1 MKSENLLLL
10 TVILIGLCSCNRYY
24 YKPSGI
30 NAPLFTG
37 GGQAH
42 LSLDGSFGNPKNGK
56 AAEGNTYFFDVQ
68 GAVSPVNHLAFIAN
82 YSTYKYRVLN
92 PDDASGHVDAA
103 AHLLE
108 GGIGGYYATQG
119 RKVQMVTDLFAGYGG
134 GPVRS
139 DVNMDARRFFI
150 QPGIGMHSPW
160 FDASFN
166 LRFSIL
172 NFSNFYANGRSD
184 DYLITQKLIDNR
196 GRRIDATTYSFAEP
210 GITIRA
216 GYKLAKVQFQM
227 VLANEISQVAW
238 NYNAARFTA
247 GIYFNL
253 EEAWK
258 TN

>member
-1 MKSENLLLL
+1 
-10 TVILIGLCSCNRYY
+10 
-24 YKPSGI
+24 
-30 NAPLFTG
+30 
-37 GGQAH
+37 
-42 LSLDGSFGNPKNGK
+42 
-56 AAEGNTYFFDVQ
+56 
-68 GAVSPVNHLAFIAN
+68 
-82 YSTYKYRVLN
+82 VLN

-160 FDASFN
+160 FDAGFN

-172 NFSNFYANGRSD
+172 NFSDFYANGRSD
-184 DYLITQKLIDNR
+184 DYLIAQKLIDNR
-196 GRRIDATTYSFAEP
+196 GRRIDAITYSFAEP